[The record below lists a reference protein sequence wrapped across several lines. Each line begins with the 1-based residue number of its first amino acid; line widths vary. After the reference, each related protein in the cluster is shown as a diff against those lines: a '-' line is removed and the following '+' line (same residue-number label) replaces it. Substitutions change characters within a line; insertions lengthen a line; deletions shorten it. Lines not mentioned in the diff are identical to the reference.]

1 MQVSVQGDYGAK
13 VVALLRRLIWLK
25 ENEPEIK
32 SLVRQWHLWDF
43 INPRLPYIHMRKH
56 AKQLTVA
63 SWGFKT

>member
-32 SLVRQWHLWDF
+32 SLVRRGATPDVTL
-43 INPRLPYIHMRKH
+43 
-56 AKQLTVA
+56 
-63 SWGFKT
+63 